1 MELLERIPRA
11 PLVTRLLAAITA
23 VLAITLVVT
32 FLVESNLSRST
43 LRAHAG
49 VMLSQRA
56 DQARAILMG
65 DIQPIH
71 EELQFV
77 GEAFRETPPG
87 PLHAD
92 DRAALIRAINDV
104 HARRPSFTSL
114 GAYDRDGAPVVPPI
128 GPVLEPPPP
137 SVYDGETASF
147 AGRVVPTTD
156 GGLAYVSGELV
167 GEAPNDV
174 LVVFGYRF
182 DRAYARTVRDGAG
195 GSDVV
200 LVVDGDAVASSLPVE
215 PGDELLPTRR
225 DDTGI
230 QIVEVGGTTYW
241 GEYASFAGPDDEWGS
256 SGRLGVLIPDPLVTL
271 DAALLRNRLWAGAA
285 LLVVATVLAWLVSR
299 RLTRPLRELTETASR
314 ITGGDL
320 DAPFPVTSDDEVG
333 TLARAL
339 EEMRRGL
346 GRQLELIERQT
357 AALRDAAGRMVNAQ
371 DEARRR
377 MAGDLHD
384 GVQRQLV
391 MLRLHIGFGRER
403 IRQDPDQAPA
413 VLDDLSAEIDDVLR
427 RLRETAQGIYPSI
440 LRDRGLQGALFSLAS
455 RSRLPIEAD
464 VDPDPLPR
472 LPHELEANTY
482 FLVSEA
488 VTNAVKHA
496 QATRVVVRLQ
506 VLDHHLQVTVVDDG
520 RGFDPEAEA
529 DGRGLETMRDRAR
542 ALGGAFG
549 LTSDAQGTVVSAAL
563 PLDPSVAGPLE
574 EEQHGGDST
583 IDLEVLAQAQ
593 LLEDRVDVLL
603 DRPVR
608 DGQVASDP
616 SVAPPGGHQ
625 GEDVELTRGEPGQ
638 S

>member
-1 MELLERIPRA
+1 MGLLDRIPRA

-32 FLVESNLSRST
+32 FVVESNLSRST
-43 LRAHAG
+43 LRTQAE

-77 GEAFRETPPG
+77 GQAFRESPPG
-87 PLHAD
+87 PLEAAD
-92 DRAALIRAINDV
+92 RGALIRAINDV
-104 HARRPSFTSL
+104 HARRPAFTSL
-114 GAYDRDGAPVVPPI
+114 GAYNRAGRPVVPPI
-128 GPVLEPPPP
+128 GPGLEPPPP
-137 SVYDGETASF
+137 SVYEGGTASF
-147 AGRVVPTTD
+147 AGRVVPTRD
-156 GGLAYVSGELV
+156 GGLAYVSGELL
-167 GEAPNDV
+167 GEAPNEV
-174 LVVFGYRF
+174 LVVFGYRY
-182 DRAYARTVRDGAG
+182 DRAYARMVRDGAG

-200 LVVDGDAVASSLPVE
+200 LVADGDVVASSLPVA
-215 PGDELLPTRR
+215 PGDDLLPVRR

-230 QIVEVGGTTYW
+230 QIVEVDGTTYW
-241 GEYASFAGPDDEWGS
+241 AEYTSFAGPDDDWGS
-256 SGRLGVLIPDPLVTL
+256 SGRLGVLIPEPLASL

-285 LLVVATVLAWLVSR
+285 LLVIATVLAWMVSR

-314 ITGGDL
+314 ITDGDL

-339 EEMRRGL
+339 EDMRRGL
-346 GRQLELIERQT
+346 GRQVELIESQA

-403 IRQDPDQAPA
+403 IRQRPELANQ
-413 VLDDLSAEIDDVLR
+413 VLDDLSAEIDQVLA

-440 LRDRGLQGALFSLAS
+440 LRDRGLQGGLFSLAS
-455 RSRLPIEAD
+455 RSRLPIEVD
-464 VDPDPLPR
+464 VEPDPLPR

-496 QATRVVVRLQ
+496 RATRVIVRVQ
-506 VLDHHLQVTVVDDG
+506 VTEDHLQVTVVDDG
-520 RGFDPEAEA
+520 QGFDPGAEA

-542 ALGGAFG
+542 ALGGALG
-549 LTSDAQGTVVSAAL
+549 ITSDAQGTVVSAVL
-563 PLDPSVAGPLE
+563 PLDPSVVGPLE
-574 EEQHGGDST
+574 EEEDGGDT
-583 IDLEVLAQAQ
+583 AIDLEVLAEAQ
-593 LLEDRVDVLL
+593 LLEDRIDVLL
-603 DRPVR
+603 DRAVR
-608 DGQVASDP
+608 DGELARDS
-616 SVAPPGGHQ
+616 SVSLSRRHQ
-625 GEDVELTRGEPGQ
+625 GEDVEFARGESGQ
-638 S
+638 P